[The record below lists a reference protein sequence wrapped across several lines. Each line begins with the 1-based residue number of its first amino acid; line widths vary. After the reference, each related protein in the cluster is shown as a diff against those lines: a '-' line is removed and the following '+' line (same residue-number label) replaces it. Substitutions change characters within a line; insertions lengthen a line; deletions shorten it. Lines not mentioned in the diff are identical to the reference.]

1 MKSVLKTAG
10 RPTKYSPTVVQTLCD
25 CVKDGLSFKAA
36 CKAACISQETFRLWR
51 EDQPELVEAIEKAR
65 EIGRR
70 EALRSIRAA
79 GEKDW
84 RAHAEWLRLSFPEDY
99 RARPDHITQAVQ
111 LNQTTHGS
119 ISVERQKA
127 LQERH
132 RRALENGSD
141 SSKNS

>member
-1 MKSVLKTAG
+1 LPFRDLSQAKDQEYFTDGIAELITNSLMKIKELRVL
-10 RPTKYSPTVVQTLCD
+10 PFS
-25 CVKDGLSFKAA
+25 S
-36 CKAACISQETFRLWR
+36 TFALKNQSL
-51 EDQPELVEAIEKAR
+51 EAR

-119 ISVERQKA
+119 ITVERQKA